1 MVETAAPAATE
12 DDSELV
18 TQPLRASSMRRRPGL
33 APTQSELAVMSRP
46 RFVCFQMVTLL
57 TAIITCFTLLAV
69 ALLKNEEL
77 QNRLLNLGQA
87 ANCVLN
93 ATASAQNDPALLTPD
108 PEPANLNNFLLF
120 LLNLSKSCAANS
132 GVDQADSN

>member
-1 MVETAAPAATE
+1 
-12 DDSELV
+12 
-18 TQPLRASSMRRRPGL
+18 
-33 APTQSELAVMSRP
+33 
-46 RFVCFQMVTLL
+46 MVTLL

>member
-18 TQPLRASSMRRRPGL
+18 TQPLRAGSVRRPVL